1 MNDEQIKRMIEDTY
15 DDSREDT
22 IRSMV
27 GEFYSRKMLSI
38 AILVWAFGIIFFGGA
53 AYCGVEFFKAD
64 QTKHQ
69 IMYASIFVL
78 FVEGIALMKIFAWQ
92 MLARNS
98 IKREIKRLELRI
110 AELAGAIGE
119 GSGRD

>member
-53 AYCGVEFFKAD
+53 AYSGVEFFKAD

-69 IMYASIFVL
+69 IMYASIFIL

-110 AELAGAIGE
+110 AELARSVGE
-119 GSGRD
+119 KS

>member
-27 GEFYSRKMLSI
+27 SEFYSRKMLTT
-38 AILVWAFGIIFFGGA
+38 ALLVWGWAIVFFAGA
-53 AYCGVEFFKAD
+53 VYCGYRFLKTDDVRS
-64 QTKHQ
+64 Q
-69 IMYASIFVL
+69 IMHAALFICFYVSI
-78 FVEGIALMKIFAWQ
+78 GLMKVFAWG
-92 MLARNS
+92 MIHRHN

-110 AELAGAIGE
+110 AELAGAIG
-119 GSGRD
+119 GGAGRD